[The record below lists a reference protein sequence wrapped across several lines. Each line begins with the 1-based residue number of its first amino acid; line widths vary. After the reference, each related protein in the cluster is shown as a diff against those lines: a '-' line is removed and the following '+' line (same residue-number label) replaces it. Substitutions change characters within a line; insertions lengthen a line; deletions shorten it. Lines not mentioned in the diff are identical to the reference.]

1 MSKFV
6 INDIYVGSIYFYK
19 VIKRSAT
26 FITLASCD
34 DEFETNGIKKR
45 NSLKKPIR
53 RKIRNC
59 CDKNGYSSKLN
70 IFQLDYKGEFVNLGL
85 SSITENLFACNKF
98 SKVCIEE
105 EETYP
110 CGCCDKEMT
119 LDETNT
125 VDEYGWVCD
134 TCREECYMNSDAEE
148 EE

>member
-1 MSKFV
+1 MSTFV

-59 CDKNGYSSKLN
+59 CDNSSKLN

-134 TCREECYMNSDAEE
+134 ACVEDLSSDAEE
-148 EE
+148 EV